1 MSGKRKADTVF
12 NESDSEEDGVSGY
25 VPEAERKGAGSC
37 ESASEDEDNLSV
49 MGSVCGDFP
58 EPSKAQKRSLDV
70 LVEARND
77 LVHIQRGF
85 IDLCWLAGTGSSK
98 RMKKL
103 TDAVHDLLVPRSWF
117 QEVLTSISKDMKF
130 AFKSKTLHT
139 FGKGID
145 PLDMYDLHMLSNCGC
160 QGERRVDKE
169 GSHFLMTEIARLRE
183 ETRIKL
189 LGGGETGVS
198 SGQLIT
204 LVNRLDAAHADVLAL
219 LASKVTVNERQE
231 KTITKRITDCEKAWD
246 SFKTAFD
253 SFECK
258 PGSSKR
264 ACTSSASS
272 SSAAG
277 SRSSVASAAE
287 TIMADVEVPRPSQS
301 RHVDV
306 GGVQDR
312 LDREAVRRVAR
323 GGPID
328 PDEGFAPNS
337 TWVAMGPKH
346 A

>member
-25 VPEAERKGAGSC
+25 VPEAERKGADSC
-37 ESASEDEDNLSV
+37 ASEDEDNLSV
-49 MGSVCGDFP
+49 MGSVCGDVP

-85 IDLCWLAGTGSSK
+85 IDLCWLAGVGSSK

-103 TDAVHDLLVPRSWF
+103 SDAVLELLVPRSWF
-117 QEVLTSISKDMKF
+117 QEVVTSISKDMKYV
-130 AFKSKTLHT
+130 FKSKTLYA
-139 FGKGID
+139 FGKGLD
-145 PLDMYDLHMLSNCGC
+145 PMDMSDLHTLSICGC
-160 QGERRVDKE
+160 QGERRDDKE
-169 GSHFLMTEIARLRE
+169 GSHFLMTEIAKLKE
-183 ETRIKL
+183 ETRVKL

-219 LASKVTVNERQE
+219 LVSKVDVNERQA
-231 KTITKRITDCEKAWD
+231 KYIAKRITDCEKAWD

-301 RHVDV
+301 RRVDI
-306 GGVQDR
+306 GGEQDR
-312 LDREAVRRVAR
+312 LDREVFRRVAR

-337 TWVAMGPKH
+337 TWVPRGPKH

>member
-1 MSGKRKADTVF
+1 MSGKRKAVTVF
-12 NESDSEEDGVSGY
+12 NDSDSEEDGVSGY
-25 VPEAERKGAGSC
+25 VPEAERKGADSC
-37 ESASEDEDNLSV
+37 ASEDEDNLSV

-77 LVHIQRGF
+77 LVHIQKGF
-85 IDLCWLAGTGSSK
+85 IDLCWLAGVGSSK

-130 AFKSKTLHT
+130 AFKSKALYA
-139 FGKGID
+139 FGKGLD

-160 QGERRVDKE
+160 QGERRVDEE
-169 GSHFLMTEIARLRE
+169 GSHVLMTEIARLRE

-204 LVNRLDAAHADVLAL
+204 LVNQLAAAHEDVLAL
-219 LASKVTVNERQE
+219 LASRVAVNERQE

-264 ACTSSASS
+264 ACTSSAGSS
-272 SSAAG
+272 SAG

-301 RHVDV
+301 RRVDV

-312 LDREAVRRVAR
+312 LDREVFRRVAR

-328 PDEGFAPNS
+328 PDEVFAPNS
-337 TWVAMGPKH
+337 TWVPMGPKH